1 MGWGGGQPWDIQRGM
16 EMWGREK
23 AHVGC
28 GRGRGGGTGG
38 HLRDTPYGME
48 MCRHGAIRTQGWG
61 HSGDAVLGMGSQRD
75 PGVVEGDSG
84 GVTVRSLLE
93 ILNNQLANGKV
104 QSDQQHSQPH
114 MSCLRPAL
122 SCQLAWGASAFHY
135 WKYAINRRGKK
146 SQI

>member
-1 MGWGGGQPWDIQRGM
+1 MGVLEKAALDVPGRMLTPKSSAFAPPLVFKALSLLPSLRALNGGGVPGEGWGAGAVWRHRWVPLR
-16 EMWGREK
+16 
-23 AHVGC
+23 APVGV
-28 GRGRGGGTGG
+28 G
-38 HLRDTPYGME
+38 
-48 MCRHGAIRTQGWG
+48 
-61 HSGDAVLGMGSQRD
+61 
-75 PGVVEGDSG
+75 GDSG